1 MVRRRPREP
10 DLEQI
15 VCPEQIA
22 RRSIISEDSSPG
34 YCFQTPEAVVRR
46 QVGEFGIIGQ
56 RMAALRQTAG
66 FRQHDRAAHVCFAGR
81 IAGRFDAPDRK
92 VEMQIN
98 DIVRMPLSGTAAP
111 RTRNRGAFLSADLQ

>member
-1 MVRRRPREP
+1 MVWRRSREP

-22 RRSIISEDSSPG
+22 RRSIIAKDSSPG

-66 FRQHDRAAHVCFAGR
+66 LRQHDRAAGS
-81 IAGRFDAPDRK
+81 AP
-92 VEMQIN
+92 
-98 DIVRMPLSGTAAP
+98 
-111 RTRNRGAFLSADLQ
+111 